1 MGDDRVNLPEW
12 LKLFALLVGGDLPM
26 DDTRERL
33 RVYGQ
38 SLQADFAP
46 SVFTATS
53 ARHVARHANPKGFF
67 PRYAEVAAA
76 LVAWAKAN
84 PIGPK
89 SLPAPKPASF
99 GSSKPKSEAQLE
111 AEDRDWWAQR
121 IAGWRSLPPYAE
133 LSHLHGAMLTLT
145 GRQPAQ
151 GGKCHPRPAIVAR
164 VAARI
169 AELEAKGH
177 APVDLRPV
185 AGRGPGLRYKAHNE
199 AHGPTVTTRP
209 ATSADPFAPVEPK
222 PPVDPHA
229 PGRPLTLPE
238 LNRKLFRLQREA
250 ASADPPPNAADR
262 IARLQEHITA
272 LSGPGG
278 SA

>member
-1 MGDDRVNLPEW
+1 MMGDDRLNLPEW
-12 LKLFALLVGGDLPM
+12 LKQFALLVGGDLPM

-33 RVYGQ
+33 RVYGA
-38 SLQADFAP
+38 SLHADFAP
-46 SVFTATS
+46 SVFTAAS

-76 LVAWAKAN
+76 LVTWAKAN

-89 SLPAPKPASF
+89 SLPAPRPASF
-99 GSSKPKSEAQLE
+99 GSSKPKSEAELE
-111 AEDRDWWAQR
+111 AEDRDWWLQR
-121 IAGWRSLPPYAE
+121 IAGWRSLPSYAE
-133 LSHLHGAMLTLT
+133 LSQLHGAMLTLT

-164 VAARI
+164 VAERI
-169 AELEAKGH
+169 AELEAQGH
-177 APVDLRPV
+177 QPVDLRPI

-199 AHGPTVTTRP
+199 AHRP
-209 ATSADPFAPVEPK
+209 AKPSAMPEPEAPK
-222 PPVDPHA
+222 PAVDPHA
-229 PGRPLTLPE
+229 PGRPLTLRE
-238 LNRKLFRLQREA
+238 LHLKLVRFQREA
-250 ASADPPPNAADR
+250 AGNDPPPNVADR
-262 IARLQEHITA
+262 IARLQERIAA

>member
-1 MGDDRVNLPEW
+1 MMGDDRVNLPEW

-67 PRYAEVAAA
+67 PRYAEVCAA

-84 PIGPK
+84 PTGPK
-89 SLPAPKPASF
+89 PLPAPKPAAF
-99 GSSKPKSEAQLE
+99 GSAKPKSEAQLE
-111 AEDRDWWAQR
+111 AEDRDWWTQR

-164 VAARI
+164 VAERI
-169 AELEAKGH
+169 AELEAQGH

-185 AGRGPGLRYKAHNE
+185 AGRGPGLRFKAHNE
-199 AHGPTVTTRP
+199 AHKPTVTTRP
-209 ATSADPFAPVEPK
+209 DEEPEK

-238 LNRKLFRLQREA
+238 LHRKLFRLQREA
-250 ASADPPPNAADR
+250 ASADPPPNAAER
-262 IARLQEHITA
+262 IASLQQRIAA

-278 SA
+278 RA